1 MEVRSDRQ
9 RVAGRGK
16 LLNNIGLGRRAG
28 NDGKRERARGLSF
41 VFSLPGI
48 PRELPLFPFPGLRPR
63 NLYGQS
69 TKQASAEERAKTLNL

>member
-1 MEVRSDRQ
+1 M
-9 RVAGRGK
+9 AGRGK
-16 LLNNIGLGRRAG
+16 LLNNIGLGMRAG

-69 TKQASAEERAKTLNL
+69 STTEASAEERDFEH